1 MFGRRG
7 DRGDTVDL
15 IDDREA
21 TAALLAHPLE
31 WRTRAVEHIEIDGES
46 SCRRRRSLQCAPL
59 RELLPGTPR
68 GAKFA
73 MLALNVAPVPRGP
86 LFEFDVTGPIGP
98 AYLLPRQEIA
108 SRQALFIRDLADSA
122 GLPISDQCVDF
133 LVAMF
138 GMPRT
143 PDREAK
149 EQSNFEIVEYLG
161 DGLNGVG
168 GGHYDSWIRVSRSVS
183 RSIDRRLDRDS
194 PRSPTRLPVLAVPEY
209 VGATGAT
216 PSSVD
221 AVIAE
226 YALLVR
232 SADGASVPG
241 QPGAVDELLAS
252 IADYGDY
259 YDLIVATKV
268 PLDEP
273 FIVSYSE
280 RRNLSL
286 SFWSG
291 AGSQDLVIAD
301 AVSNHVA
308 LEVADPSVELGR
320 RVEAV
325 HPGTGVVTYG
335 AFTGRS
341 TRQFWSMYAHGSD
354 RDYRISLKFRVRP
367 LSRLQGVPYVLSVM
381 LVLLALA
388 MWNEQIRELN
398 ELALI
403 AGPAA
408 LAASLL
414 ITREQTSVASRVRLA
429 SSGVVAGALL
439 FLLGTAVA
447 LYLCW
452 SPASM
457 IDSIRG

>member
-1 MFGRRG
+1 MFGKRG
-7 DRGDTVDL
+7 GDTVDL

-59 RELLPGTPR
+59 QELLPGAAR
-68 GAKFA
+68 RAKFA

-86 LFEFDVTGPIGP
+86 LFEFDVTGPFGA

-108 SRQALFIRDLADSA
+108 LRQALFIRDLAESA
-122 GLPISDQCVDF
+122 GFPVSDQCVDF

-149 EQSNFEIVEYLG
+149 EQSNFEIGEYLS
-161 DGLNGVG
+161 DGLNGAGVS
-168 GGHYDSWIRVSRSVS
+168 HYDNWIGASREVAQV
-183 RSIDRRLDRDS
+183 IDRKLDRDS
-194 PRSPTRLPVLAVPEY
+194 PRSPTRLPVLAIPEY
-209 VGATGAT
+209 VGATEAT
-216 PSSVD
+216 PPSVD
-221 AVIAE
+221 AVIRE
-226 YALLVR
+226 YSHLIQ
-232 SADGASVPG
+232 SADAASVSG
-241 QPGAVDELLAS
+241 KPGAVDELLAS
-252 IADYGDY
+252 VADYGDY

-268 PLDEP
+268 PLREP
-273 FIVSYSE
+273 FVMSYSE

-325 HPGTGVVTYG
+325 QPGTGAVTYG

-354 RDYRISLKFRVRP
+354 RDYRITLKFRVRP

-381 LVLLALA
+381 LVLLAFA
-388 MWNEQIRELN
+388 MWNERIRELN

-414 ITREQTSVASRVRLA
+414 IAREQTSVASRVRLA
-429 SSGVVAGALL
+429 SSGVVAAALL

-452 SPASM
+452 SPASL